1 MTTLSCSDPP
11 LSPVETGNRLSL
23 NLELSWWLANFN
35 DLPSAFSALGLQVCV
50 QRTCGFLRKC

>member
-23 NLELSWWLANFN
+23 NLELSWWLANFD

-50 QRTCGFLRKC
+50 QRT